1 MKRLSWLLAITI
13 CVLIVYSF
21 FSESDKGKS
30 LISTAQQKVQSQQVT
45 PVASVPSAPQSVQKP
60 AQVPKITTPSWP
72 SARKGDE
79 NLPLAD
85 SLTRKN
91 YVLILDGSG
100 SMSKSQC
107 SGNLSKNEVAQ
118 QAVVEW
124 ASLIPN
130 DANLGLVV
138 FDRSGFSIRLPLGLN
153 NRENFRQEVGKVVPD
168 YQTPLAMALDTAYS
182 MLTEQGR
189 KQLGYGEYTVVVVTD
204 GAADDIKALERS
216 VNMVLTSSPVMI
228 YTIGFC
234 IASDHSL
241 NRQGRTIYRA
251 ANNPAELRQGL
262 QDVLAES
269 ESFDISGF
277 K

>member
-1 MKRLSWLLAITI
+1 MKRLSWLLSITI
-13 CVLIVYSF
+13 FALVIYLF
-21 FSESDKGKS
+21 FSERDTGKS
-30 LISTAQQKVQSQQVT
+30 LITKAQQGGQSQQST
-45 PVASVPSAPQSVQKP
+45 PVVSSPSAPPPVEKP
-60 AQVPKITTPSWP
+60 VPFAEAITQSWP
-72 SARKGDE
+72 PARKGDE
-79 NLPLAD
+79 SLPLAN

-107 SGNLSKNEVAQ
+107 SGNLSKNEVAK
-118 QAVVEW
+118 QAVIEW
-124 ASLIPN
+124 ASMIPN

>member
-1 MKRLSWLLAITI
+1 MKRLNWLLGIMI
-13 CVLIVYSF
+13 FVLIVYSF

-30 LISTAQQKVQSQQVT
+30 LISTTQQKVQSQQAT
-45 PVASVPSAPQSVQKP
+45 PVAPVPSAPLPVEP
-60 AQVPKITTPSWP
+60 TPVAEAMTQSWP
-72 SARKGDE
+72 PARKGDE
-79 NLPLAD
+79 SLPLAS

-107 SGNLSKNEVAQ
+107 SGNLSKNKVAQ
-118 QAVVEW
+118 QAVIEW
-124 ASLIPN
+124 ASLIPD

-138 FDRSGFSIRLPLGLN
+138 FDHSGFSIRLPLGLN
-153 NRENFRQEVGKVVPD
+153 NREQFREEVGKVVPD
-168 YQTPLAMALDTAYS
+168 YKTPLARALDTAYS

-204 GAADDIKALERS
+204 GAADDIQALERS
-216 VNMVLTSSPVMI
+216 VNMVLTNSPVMI

-234 IASDHSL
+234 IANDHSL
-241 NRQGRTIYRA
+241 NRQGRTVYRA

>member
-1 MKRLSWLLAITI
+1 MKRFIWLLITILLSAVIFYNYWSDKGRTNTTTTVQGFQPQQSTQVAPPQPAAIPDQTRLSW
-13 CVLIVYSF
+13 
-21 FSESDKGKS
+21 
-30 LISTAQQKVQSQQVT
+30 
-45 PVASVPSAPQSVQKP
+45 PPP
-60 AQVPKITTPSWP
+60 
-72 SARKGDE
+72 RKDDQ

-100 SMSKSQC
+100 SMKEKKC
-107 SGNLSKNEVAQ
+107 SGNLTKNEVSK

-124 ASLIPN
+124 AALIPD
-130 DANLGLVV
+130 DANLGLIV
-138 FDRSGFSIRLPLGLN
+138 FDHDGFSIRLPLGLG
-153 NRENFRQEVGKVVPD
+153 NRQQFRKEVEKVVPD
-168 YQTPLAMALDTAYS
+168 YKTPLTDALDTAYD

-189 KQLGYGEYTVVVVTD
+189 KQLGYGEYTVVIVTD
-204 GAADDIKALERS
+204 GVADDINSLERS
-216 VNMVLTSSPVMI
+216 VNMVLATSPIMI
-228 YTIGFC
+228 HTIGFC

-251 ANNPAELRQGL
+251 ANNPSELRQGL

-269 ESFDISGF
+269 ESFDITGF